1 MGVEAFPFDLY
12 VINTPMTKEEVQ
24 ILTDRIISGMA
35 TEEEILLFNKIYNA
49 LQPAENKWQEDIHG
63 NKEEIEAAVK
73 NEIRERTGMVKPV
86 VRMKWY
92 RRMAA
97 AAVLIGILGTATY
110 LALNNTANDIAKGT
124 TQEERLKN
132 DVPPGGN
139 KAVLKLAD
147 GSTITLDDARNDT
160 LTQQGST
167 KVIKSGAKLVYHPA
181 NAGPKEVVYNTITT
195 PKGGMY
201 QIELPDGSQV
211 WINSASSL
219 RFPTEFVGN
228 VRRVEIS
235 GEAYFEVTKNKTMPF
250 VVSVNGAEVQVL
262 GTHFNVMDYGDE
274 NAVKTTLLEGS
285 VRFVSGNS
293 MSLLK
298 PGQQSQMTKEGKVKV
313 VDGVDVESIVAWKK
327 GLFYFDNADIGTVMR
342 QLARWY
348 DVEVV
353 YETKGIASLF
363 VGKMP
368 RSLQLSEVLKA
379 LEISGDIKF
388 KIEGKRIIVMQ

>member
-1 MGVEAFPFDLY
+1 
-12 VINTPMTKEEVQ
+12 MTKEEIQ
-24 ILTDRIISGMA
+24 ILTDRITSGMA
-35 TEEEILLFNKIYNA
+35 TEEEILLFNRIYNA
-49 LQPAENKWQEDIHG
+49 LQPAENKWHEDIHG
-63 NKEEIEAAVK
+63 NKEEIEASVK
-73 NEIRERTGMVKPV
+73 NEIWQKTGIAKPV

-92 RRMAA
+92 KWAA
-97 AAVLIGILGTATY
+97 AAILIGVLGAASY
-110 LALNNTANDIAKGT
+110 LMLNDTSNDISEGT
-124 TQEERLKN
+124 TQNERLKN
-132 DVPPGGN
+132 DVAPGGN
-139 KAVLKLAD
+139 KAVLTLAD
-147 GSTITLDDARNDT
+147 GSIITLDDARNDT

-167 KVIKSGAKLVYHPA
+167 KVIKFGAKLVYDPA
-181 NAGPKEVVYNTITT
+181 NTDSKEVVYNTITT
-195 PKGGMY
+195 PRGGMY

-219 RFPTEFVGN
+219 RFPTAFVGG
-228 VRRVEIS
+228 VRKVEIT
-235 GEAYFEVTKNKTMPF
+235 GEAYFEIAKNRSMPF

-262 GTHFNVMDYGDE
+262 GTHFNVMYYGDE

-285 VRFVSGNS
+285 VRFVSGNDT
-293 MSLLK
+293 SLLK
-298 PGQQSQMTKEGKVKV
+298 PGQQSQMTKEGKLKV

-353 YETKGIASLF
+353 YETKEIASLF

-388 KIEGKRIIVMQ
+388 RIEGKRIIVMQ